1 MIYALIDKKSLNDRN
16 IDLSSLL
23 EAINTQDIPLLQ
35 YRNKNNSKD
44 EIKSDL
50 ELIRAEYRGEIIIND
65 YLEFIDLADG
75 LHLGQEDLFAINVD
89 PQKACKEVRNIIGKK
104 IFGLSTHD
112 KNEIEIA
119 NTLDVDYVGLGA
131 YRSTGTK
138 SDARVYGEK
147 LLEIA
152 RYSKHP
158 LALIGGI
165 KLSDRF
171 DERIT
176 YRVIGSDLFAL
187 L

>member
-1 MIYALIDKKSLNDRN
+1 MRN
-16 IDLSSLL
+16 
-23 EAINTQDIPLLQ
+23 
-35 YRNKNNSKD
+35 
-44 EIKSDL
+44 
-50 ELIRAEYRGEIIIND
+50 
-65 YLEFIDLADG
+65 
-75 LHLGQEDLFAINVD
+75 V
-89 PQKACKEVRNIIGKK
+89 IGKK

-158 LALIGGI
+158 VALIGGI